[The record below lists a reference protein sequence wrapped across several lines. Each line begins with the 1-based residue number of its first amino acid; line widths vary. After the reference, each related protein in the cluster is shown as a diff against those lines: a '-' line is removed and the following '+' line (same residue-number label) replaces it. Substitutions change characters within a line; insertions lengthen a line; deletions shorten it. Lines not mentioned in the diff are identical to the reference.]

1 MPTAREEFR
10 TALVGREPV
19 ILPVVYDAI
28 SALLTKHA
36 GFNVALVSGNVSA
49 AASFGFPDIGLVS
62 MAEMAVLVRQF
73 CRAAPLGYLVDGEN
87 GFGNALN
94 TQRTVIEF
102 EEAGASALM
111 IEDTEMPQKF
121 GTKAKSVVST
131 EEMCGKLRAA
141 VSARRDKS
149 FVIVGRSDA
158 LAVHGMTETVKRV
171 REFSATGVDA
181 IFVPAA
187 KTREEF
193 KALREATA
201 LPLLAVGLPADD
213 SASGLSFLKECGVA
227 MTVTST
233 YPFQVAVQAIHETLV
248 HLKTKGEF
256 GELATQMCSRPFLD
270 AVLESKKF
278 DDAQKQ
284 FMSSP

>member
-10 TALVGREPV
+10 SALAGHEPV

-28 SALLTKHA
+28 SALLTRRA
-36 GFNVALVSGNVSA
+36 GFRVALVSGNVSA

-62 MAEMAVLVRQF
+62 MAEMTVLVRQI

-94 TQRTVIEF
+94 AQRTVVEF
-102 EEAGASALM
+102 EDAGASALM
-111 IEDTEMPQKF
+111 IEDTELPQRY
-121 GTKAKSVVST
+121 GTKSKTVIST

-141 VSARRDKS
+141 VSARRDKE

-158 LAVHGMTETVKRV
+158 LASHGLAETVKRV

-187 KTREEF
+187 KTRDDF
-193 KALREATA
+193 KALREATT
-201 LPLLAVGLPADD
+201 LPILAVGLPADD
-213 SASGLSFLKECGVA
+213 RASGLSFLKECGVS

-248 HLKTKGEF
+248 HLKTKGDF
-256 GELATQMCSRPFLD
+256 GELASRICSRPFLD
-270 AVLESKKF
+270 EVLETKKF
-278 DDAQKQ
+278 DDAQKD

>member
-1 MPTAREEFR
+1 MPSARQEFR
-10 TALVGREPV
+10 NVLTNREPV

-28 SALLTKHA
+28 SARLTKHA
-36 GFNVALVSGNVSA
+36 GFSVALISGNVSA

-62 MAEMAVLVRQF
+62 MAEMAALVRQF
-73 CRAAPLGYLVDGEN
+73 SRAAPLSYLVDGEN

-111 IEDTEMPQKF
+111 IEDTEMPQRY
-121 GTKAKSVVST
+121 GTKSKSVISS

-141 VSARRDKS
+141 VSAKRDKE
-149 FVIVGRSDA
+149 FVIVGRTDA
-158 LAVHGMTETVKRV
+158 LASHGLIETVKRV
-171 REFSATGVDA
+171 REISATGVDA

-193 KALREATA
+193 KALREATQ
-201 LPLLAVGLPADD
+201 LPILAVGLPADD
-213 SASGLSFLKECGVA
+213 RSSGLAFLKECGVS

-233 YPFQVAVQAIHETLV
+233 YPFQVSVQSVYESLV
-248 HLKTKGEF
+248 HLKTKGDF
-256 GELATQMCSRPFLD
+256 GELTQRACSRPFLD
-270 AVLESKKF
+270 TILDAKKF
-278 DDAQKQ
+278 DEAQNQ
-284 FMSSP
+284 FMS